1 MLNVLGERVYV
12 FQRTGNREYTYIV
25 YSYIRTY
32 AYSLDGS
39 KPTLAATTTSI
50 KQRSDCNKQHISLA
64 LALSILV
71 HFVAVV
77 SKQQLQ
83 IYSFTNLNLTKH

>member
-1 MLNVLGERVYV
+1 MYFKGQGTESI
-12 FQRTGNREYTYIV
+12 RTHV
-25 YSYIRTY
+25 YSYIRIY

-77 SKQQLQ
+77 TKQQLQ
-83 IYSFTNLNLTKH
+83 IYSFTKLNLTKH